1 MKSVVRT
8 EDAGTVVNMLVVSVL
23 VLLQLQEVEGKMVVA
38 EMLVLGPGVTVMKMK
53 VVAVAV

>member
-1 MKSVVRT
+1 
-8 EDAGTVVNMLVVSVL
+8 MLVVSVL